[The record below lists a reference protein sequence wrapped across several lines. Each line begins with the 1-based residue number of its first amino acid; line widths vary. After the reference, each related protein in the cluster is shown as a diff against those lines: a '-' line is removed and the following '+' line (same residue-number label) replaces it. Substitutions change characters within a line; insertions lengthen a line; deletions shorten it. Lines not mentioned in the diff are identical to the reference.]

1 MSGLGDM
8 QLAVRALKEEAMDYL
23 VKGKHLI
30 SRLIQD
36 VDKLIQNWIFKI
48 EEDKFEHQNKLL
60 KIMAV
65 SLVGGILIAFVLIP
79 MIFE

>member
-36 VDKLIQNWIFKI
+36 VDKLIQNWIFMI